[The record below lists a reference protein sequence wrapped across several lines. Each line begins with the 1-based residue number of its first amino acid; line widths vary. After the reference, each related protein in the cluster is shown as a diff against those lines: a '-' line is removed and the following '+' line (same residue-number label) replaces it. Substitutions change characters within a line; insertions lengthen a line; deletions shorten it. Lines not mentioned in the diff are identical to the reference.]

1 MILGNKKAISPLF
14 ASLLILGVVTV
25 LFVPVF
31 IWSTGMTAETRS
43 FWEILGLVTT
53 ERIIIEEVNLRGG
66 DTSCTIYIRNIG
78 ETAITIDD
86 IFISSPD
93 NQLYIYEKGDFTSDP
108 NSVVKGDLLTL
119 TIPDLTVQGGFIP
132 TSELTY
138 TIKVFTDRGVGDNY
152 QIVA

>member
-53 ERIIIEEVNLRGG
+53 ERIVIEEVNLRGG
-66 DTSCTIYIRNIG
+66 ETTCTIYIRNIG
-78 ETAITIDD
+78 ETAITIDN

-93 NQLYIYEKGDFTSDP
+93 GQLYIYEKGDFTPDL

-119 TIPDLTVQGGFIP
+119 TIPDLTVQGGFTP

-138 TIKVFTDRGVGDNY
+138 TIKVFTERGVGDSY

>member
-53 ERIIIEEVNLRGG
+53 ERIVIEEVNLRGG
-66 DTSCTIYIRNIG
+66 ETSCTIYIRNIG
-78 ETAITIDD
+78 ETATIIDNV
-86 IFISSPD
+86 FISSPD
-93 NQLYIYEKGDFTSDP
+93 GQLYIYEKGDFTSNP
-108 NSVVKGDLLTL
+108 NSVVKGDLLNI
-119 TIPDLTVQGGFIP
+119 TIPDLTVRGGFTP

-138 TIKVFTDRGVGDNY
+138 TIKVFTERGVGDNY

>member
-14 ASLLILGVVTV
+14 ASLLILAIVTV

-43 FWEILGLVTT
+43 FWEILGLETT
-53 ERIIIEEVNLRGG
+53 ERIVIEEVNLRGG
-66 DTSCTIYIRNIG
+66 ETSSTIYIRNIG
-78 ETAITIDD
+78 ETAITIDN

-93 NQLYIYEKGDFTSDP
+93 GQLYIYEKGDFNSSP
-108 NSVVKGDLLTL
+108 NSVVKGDLLTIE
-119 TIPDLTVQGGFIP
+119 IPDLTVKGDFTP

>member
-53 ERIIIEEVNLRGG
+53 ERIVIEEVNLRGNQ
-66 DTSCTIYIRNIG
+66 TNCIIYIRNIG
-78 ETAITIDD
+78 ETATIIDNV
-86 IFISSPD
+86 FISSPD
-93 NQLYIYEKGDFTSDP
+93 GQLYIYEKGDFTSDL
-108 NSVVKGDLLTL
+108 NSAVKGDLLTI
-119 TIPDLTVQGGFIP
+119 TIPDLTVQGGFTP

-138 TIKVFTDRGVGDNY
+138 TIKVFTERGVGDNY

>member
-1 MILGNKKAISPLF
+1 MLGNKKAISPLF
-14 ASLLILGVVTV
+14 ASLLILGIVTV

-53 ERIIIEEVNLRGG
+53 ERIVIEEVNLKGG

-78 ETAITIDD
+78 ETATIIDN

-93 NQLYIYEKGDFTSDP
+93 SQLYIYEKGDFNSDP
-108 NSVVKGDLLTL
+108 NSVVKGDLLII
-119 TIPDLTVQGGFIP
+119 TIPDLTVQGDFTPI
-132 TSELTY
+132 SELTY
-138 TIKVFTDRGVGDNY
+138 TIKVFTERGIGDNY
-152 QIVA
+152 QVVA

>member
-53 ERIIIEEVNLRGG
+53 ERIVIEEVNLRGG
-66 DTSCTIYIRNIG
+66 ENSSTIYIRNIG
-78 ETAITIDD
+78 ETATIIDN

-93 NQLYIYEKGDFTSDP
+93 NQLYIYEKGDFTSDK
-108 NSVVKGDLLTL
+108 NSIVKGDLLTL
-119 TIPDLTVQGGFIP
+119 TIPDLTVQGSFTP

-138 TIKVFTDRGVGDNY
+138 TIKVFTERGVGDNY

>member
-1 MILGNKKAISPLF
+1 MILGNRKAISPLF

-53 ERIIIEEVNLRGG
+53 ERIIIEEVNLRG
-66 DTSCTIYIRNIG
+66 DQTNCAIYIRNIG
-78 ETAITIDD
+78 ETAITIDN
-86 IFISSPD
+86 IYISSPD

-108 NSVVKGDLLTL
+108 NSVVKGDLLTI
-119 TIPDLTVQGGFIP
+119 TIPDLTVQGGFTP

-138 TIKVFTDRGVGDNY
+138 TIKVFTDRGVGDSY

>member
-53 ERIIIEEVNLRGG
+53 ERIVIEEVNLRGG
-66 DTSCTIYIRNIG
+66 ETSCTIYIRNIG
-78 ETAITIDD
+78 ETATIIDNV
-86 IFISSPD
+86 FISSPD
-93 NQLYIYEKGDFTSDP
+93 GQLYIYEKGDFTSDP
-108 NSVVKGDLLTL
+108 NSVVKGDLLNI
-119 TIPDLTVQGGFIP
+119 TIPDLTVRGGFTP

-138 TIKVFTDRGVGDNY
+138 TIKVFTERGVGDNY

>member
-53 ERIIIEEVNLRGG
+53 ERIVIEEVNLRGG
-66 DTSCTIYIRNIG
+66 ETTCTIYIRNIG
-78 ETAITIDD
+78 ETAITIDN

-93 NQLYIYEKGDFTSDP
+93 GQLYIYEKGDFTPDL

-119 TIPDLTVQGGFIP
+119 TIPDLTVQGSFTP

-138 TIKVFTDRGVGDNY
+138 TIKVFTERGVGDNY

>member
-53 ERIIIEEVNLRGG
+53 ERIVIEEINLRGG
-66 DTSCTIYIRNIG
+66 ETSCTIYIRNIG
-78 ETAITIDD
+78 ETAITIDNV
-86 IFISSPD
+86 FISSPD

-119 TIPDLTVQGGFIP
+119 TIPDLTVQGSFTP

>member
-1 MILGNKKAISPLF
+1 MILGNRKAISPLF

-53 ERIIIEEVNLRGG
+53 ERIVIEEVNLRG
-66 DTSCTIYIRNIG
+66 DQTNCAIYIRNIG
-78 ETAITIDD
+78 ETAITIDN
-86 IFISSPD
+86 IYISSPD

-108 NSVVKGDLLTL
+108 NSVVKGDLLTI
-119 TIPDLTVQGGFIP
+119 TIPDLTVQGGFTPI
-132 TSELTY
+132 SELTY
-138 TIKVFTDRGVGDNY
+138 TVKVFTDRGVGDSY

>member
-53 ERIIIEEVNLRGG
+53 ERIVIEEVNLRGG
-66 DTSCTIYIRNIG
+66 ETSCTIYIRNIG
-78 ETAITIDD
+78 ETAITIDN

-93 NQLYIYEKGDFTSDP
+93 GQLYIYEKGDFTSDL

-119 TIPDLTVQGGFIP
+119 TIPDLTVQGGFTP

>member
-53 ERIIIEEVNLRGG
+53 ERIVIEEVNLKGG
-66 DTSCTIYIRNIG
+66 ETSCTIYIRNIG
-78 ETAITIDD
+78 ETAITIDN
-86 IFISSPD
+86 IYISSPD
-93 NQLYIYEKGDFTSDP
+93 GQLYIYEKGNFTPDP

-119 TIPDLTVQGGFIP
+119 TIPDLTVQGGFTP

-138 TIKVFTDRGVGDNY
+138 TIKVFTERGVGDSY
-152 QIVA
+152 QIIA

>member
-53 ERIIIEEVNLRGG
+53 ERIVIEEVNLRGG
-66 DTSCTIYIRNIG
+66 QTSCTIYIRNIG
-78 ETAITIDD
+78 ETAITIDN

-93 NQLYIYEKGDFTSDP
+93 GQLYIYEKGDFNSNP
-108 NSVVKGDLLTL
+108 NSVVKGDLLNI
-119 TIPDLTVQGGFIP
+119 TIPDLTVQGSFTP
-132 TSELTY
+132 TSESTY

>member
-1 MILGNKKAISPLF
+1 MILGNRKAISPLF

-53 ERIIIEEVNLRGG
+53 ERIVIEEVNLRGG
-66 DTSCTIYIRNIG
+66 ETSCTIYIRNIG
-78 ETAITIDD
+78 ETATIIDNV
-86 IFISSPD
+86 FISSAD
-93 NQLYIYEKGDFTSDP
+93 GQLYIYEKGDFTSDP
-108 NSVVKGDLLTL
+108 NSVVKGDLLTI
-119 TIPDLTVQGGFIP
+119 TIPDLTVQGSFTP

>member
-53 ERIIIEEVNLRGG
+53 ERIVIEEVNLRGG
-66 DTSCTIYIRNIG
+66 ETACTIYIRNIG
-78 ETAITIDD
+78 ETATIIDNE
-86 IFISSPD
+86 FISSPD
-93 NQLYIYEKGDFTSDP
+93 GQLYIYEKGDFNSSP
-108 NSVVKGDLLTL
+108 NSVVKGDLLNI
-119 TIPDLTVQGGFIP
+119 TISNLADQGFTP
-132 TSELTY
+132 TSEVTY
-138 TIKVFTDRGVGDNY
+138 TIKVFTERGVGDNY

>member
-53 ERIIIEEVNLRGG
+53 ERIVIEEVNLRGG
-66 DTSCTIYIRNIG
+66 QTSCTIYIRNIG
-78 ETAITIDD
+78 ETAIIIDNV
-86 IFISSPD
+86 FIPSPD

-119 TIPDLTVQGGFIP
+119 TISDLTVQGGFTPI
-132 TSELTY
+132 SELTY
-138 TIKVFTDRGVGDNY
+138 TVKVFTDRGVGDNY

>member
-53 ERIIIEEVNLRGG
+53 ERIVIEEVNLRG
-66 DTSCTIYIRNIG
+66 DQSNCTIYIRNIG
-78 ETAITIDD
+78 ETATIIDNV
-86 IFISSPD
+86 FISSPD
-93 NQLYIYEKGDFTSDP
+93 GQLYIYGKGDFNSDP
-108 NSVVKGDLLTL
+108 NSVVKGDLLTI
-119 TIPDLTVQGGFIP
+119 TIPDLTVQGGFTP

-138 TIKVFTDRGVGDNY
+138 TIKVFTERGVGDNY

>member
-53 ERIIIEEVNLRGG
+53 ERIVIEEVNLRGG
-66 DTSCTIYIRNIG
+66 ETSCTIYIRNIG
-78 ETAITIDD
+78 ETAITIDN
-86 IFISSPD
+86 IFILSPD
-93 NQLYIYEKGDFTSDP
+93 GQLYIYEKGDFTPDL

-119 TIPDLTVQGGFIP
+119 TIPDLTVQGGFTP